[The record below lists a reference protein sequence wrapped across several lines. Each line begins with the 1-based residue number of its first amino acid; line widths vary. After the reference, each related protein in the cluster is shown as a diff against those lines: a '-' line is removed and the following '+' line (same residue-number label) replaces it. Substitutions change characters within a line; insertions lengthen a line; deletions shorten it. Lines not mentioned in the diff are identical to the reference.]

1 MDKYTILIP
10 GEEKP
15 KQQNK
20 IKSKHYTLR
29 RLWNKKTWN
38 YTLQGHT
45 AFLGE
50 KKNTHTHRIN
60 IKTWSRKM
68 KFKENEKN
76 PLGT

>member
-29 RLWNKKTWN
+29 RL
-38 YTLQGHT
+38 
-45 AFLGE
+45 
-50 KKNTHTHRIN
+50 
-60 IKTWSRKM
+60 
-68 KFKENEKN
+68 
-76 PLGT
+76 